1 MSLFDD
7 IINQKKKDWSAP
19 DMMDFQGR
27 GDAGKLPFSSPLMS
41 YCTYGGIPRNKI
53 TEFYGAPSGGKS
65 STAVDVCKNAIDV
78 FKQEYDAKLLDLRKR
93 ASASDASKTVKAQ
106 LSDLEESG
114 PKKVLYLDLEHSF
127 DAAWSKTLGIDNSEM
142 NVMQPPNVT
151 AEDILQTVQELV
163 ESGEVGLIVLDS
175 LPSLVPKSELEKKY
189 GERTVASLAGLLTV
203 FFRKIVPMLTRY
215 ECTLLIIN
223 QIRQNM
229 DNPYVVKTPGGEA
242 PKFYASLRI
251 EFQIGNPIDILG
263 NELPKSAEDP
273 AGYII
278 NAKISKQKSAPNNRR
293 NGSYF
298 LICNSGIR
306 ADMDYSQL
314 AIQKY
319 GIIRKSAGWFTMC
332 DPETGEVL
340 EQDGKIVKVNGLA
353 RVYEYMNSNPE
364 YFKKLKD
371 HIDKDILGRGDEKDA
386 AVDEGF

>member
-1 MSLFDD
+1 
-7 IINQKKKDWSAP
+7 
-19 DMMDFQGR
+19 
-27 GDAGKLPFSSPLMS
+27 
-41 YCTYGGIPRNKI
+41 
-53 TEFYGAPSGGKS
+53 
-65 STAVDVCKNAIDV
+65 
-78 FKQEYDAKLLDLRKR
+78 
-93 ASASDASKTVKAQ
+93 
-106 LSDLEESG
+106 
-114 PKKVLYLDLEHSF
+114 
-127 DAAWSKTLGIDNSEM
+127 
-142 NVMQPPNVT
+142 
-151 AEDILQTVQELV
+151 
-163 ESGEVGLIVLDS
+163 
-175 LPSLVPKSELEKKY
+175 
-189 GERTVASLAGLLTV
+189 
-203 FFRKIVPMLTRY
+203 MLTRY

-242 PKFYASLRI
+242 TKFYASLRI

-340 EQDGKIVKVNGLA
+340 EHDGKIVKVNGLA

-371 HIDKDILGRGDEKDA
+371 YIDKDILGRGDEKDA
-386 AVDEGF
+386 TVDEGF